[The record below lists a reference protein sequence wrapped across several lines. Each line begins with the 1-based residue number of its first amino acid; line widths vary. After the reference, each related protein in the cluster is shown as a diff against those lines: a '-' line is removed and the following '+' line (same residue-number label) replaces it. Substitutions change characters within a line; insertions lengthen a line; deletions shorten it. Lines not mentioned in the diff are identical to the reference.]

1 MRRLSLFILSATVL
15 GMISGCGYSLAGRD
29 TNLIRERTI
38 VVSMFANRSYQP
50 GIEGKLRLA
59 LVNELAAGGN
69 KVEASDAELVIDG
82 EIESLSLETAAFSSA
97 DKAVLYRAVMTVRIQ
112 LAEKKSGKV
121 IWKSSETLSQEYP
134 TSADLALQRNARDAA
149 LSSLCEKM
157 ARIVVNR
164 MNQTF

>member
-1 MRRLSLFILSATVL
+1 VHRLSIIILSAIVL
-15 GMISGCGYSLAGRD
+15 GMISGCGYSLAGRESG
-29 TNLIRERTI
+29 LIKERTI
-38 VVSMFANRSYQP
+38 AVSMFDNRTYQP

-69 KVEASDAELVIDG
+69 KVEASNPDLVITG
-82 EIESLSLETAAFSSA
+82 EIESLSLETAAFSAA
-97 DKAVLYRAVMTVRIQ
+97 DKAMLYRAVMTVRMQ

-134 TSADLALQRNARDAA
+134 SSADLALQRNARDAA

-157 ARIVVNR
+157 ARTVINR